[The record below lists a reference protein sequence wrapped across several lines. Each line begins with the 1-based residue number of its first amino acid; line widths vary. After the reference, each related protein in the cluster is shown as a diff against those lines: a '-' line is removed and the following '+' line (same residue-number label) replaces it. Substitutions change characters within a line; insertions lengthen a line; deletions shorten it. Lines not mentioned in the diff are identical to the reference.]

1 MKYQKKSIT
10 DIMRSPQ
17 TVFTFKDI
25 SLIWGDTNLNAT
37 VTGVYYYVKKGQL
50 YHIRKGIYAKDKNY
64 DRLELATKIYYPSYV
79 SFETVFRQAGM
90 TFQHYDSIWVASY
103 KSGEVVADGQ
113 KCIFQKIKNSVL
125 TNKAGLENKGNYFI
139 ATPERAYLDRM
150 YLNRR
155 YYFDNLDSLNWD
167 KVFEFLPIYQNQQMD
182 KRVQKQFE
190 EHKQKK

>member
-1 MKYQKKSIT
+1 MKYEKKSIT